1 MTTWTQPTAAE
12 RLEILQRT
20 KSVAIVGASA
30 NQSRAS
36 YFVSTYLLS
45 SAPYRVYFINP
56 RATEILG
63 QPVYAALTDLP
74 EVSDVVDVFQ
84 RHDDLPTV
92 AQEAVDSGAKTL
104 WLHLE
109 RWNIQSSDHSTQ
121 GGLA

>member
-1 MTTWTQPTAAE
+1 MTTWTQPTATE

-36 YFVSTYLLS
+36 YVVYTYLLS

-63 QPVYAALTDLP
+63 QPDYAALKELP
-74 EVSDVVDVFQ
+74 EVPDAVDVLR
-84 RHDDLPTV
+84 RHDDVPKV
-92 AQEAVDSGAKTL
+92 EQEAV
-104 WLHLE
+104 E
-109 RWNIQSSDHSTQ
+109 
-121 GGLA
+121 